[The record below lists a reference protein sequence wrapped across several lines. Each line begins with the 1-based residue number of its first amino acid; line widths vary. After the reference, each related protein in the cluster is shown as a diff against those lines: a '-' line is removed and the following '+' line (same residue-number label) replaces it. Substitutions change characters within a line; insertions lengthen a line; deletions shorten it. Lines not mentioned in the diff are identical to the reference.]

1 MHFSVGSVF
10 LGRGVTMATK
20 KAQFKKV
27 PTFEECEPRPYLSKP
42 NAVKQL
48 NLTKRHV
55 FNNK

>member
-1 MHFSVGSVF
+1 
-10 LGRGVTMATK
+10 MATK

-27 PTFEECEPRPYLSKP
+27 PTFEEFEPQPYLSKP
-42 NAVKQL
+42 NAVKHL